1 MNMKMSIWSRLGS
14 CVSDFYAF
22 GMWLDMALKRVA
34 GAAISSWASSVK
46 KLSDIPVIVNGNAI
60 LEAING
66 LGNWPWKLNESIVS
80 SSYHSLLPLSH
91 LAALCNNANR
101 NNSSCQTFTS
111 NITPLINAATG
122 EAVLNYPVTIAT
134 FQTINDYN
142 IRNQL
147 YLGGSRSAY
156 CRVYHKVHCNGA
168 NTHSGS
174 SWCCITIVHNAGS
187 CHEWHVSRIRK

>member
-1 MNMKMSIWSRLGS
+1 MPSGCGWT
-14 CVSDFYAF
+14 
-22 GMWLDMALKRVA
+22 WLLRELQGLLSHLELAR
-34 GAAISSWASSVK
+34 WK
-46 KLSDIPVIVNGNAI
+46 KLSNIPVIVNGNAI
-60 LEAING
+60 LDAING

-91 LAALCNNANR
+91 LAALCSNANR

-111 NITPLINAATG
+111 DITPLINAATG
-122 EAVLNYPVTIAT
+122 KAMLNCPVTIAT

-168 NTHSGS
+168 NTQSGS